1 MKVSVITP
9 SRLAVN
15 PNSEHGNLW
24 LDLALMSVRR
34 QTVFGEHEI
43 EMVVGLD
50 PGAPEPPDRFSG
62 VIWAVADAITDSPQ
76 ACAVNAAVNVCDSDI
91 LAFLEDDDTWEPTKL
106 AHQLPLLEHF
116 DFVSSNQR
124 EMDEDRSTWLRTNDF
139 PTPSGWLMRR
149 SLWDELG
156 GFNET
161 FQFHVDT
168 QFLGKL
174 NAAKKKRVH
183 VVERNPDWSRQ
194 WLHIVAR
201 RSLIAESTEQT
212 PLVVRTV
219 NSKGG
224 MARIAKDP
232 EAAAISQE
240 EHRRMVE
247 QFGEVPW

>member
-1 MKVSVITP
+1 MKISVITP

-34 QTVFGEHEI
+34 QTVFEEHEI
-43 EMVVGLD
+43 EQVVGMNRDTSLQL
-50 PGAPEPPDRFSG
+50 PFRFNGTIVSHCG
-62 VIWAVADAITDSPQ
+62 DNQ
-76 ACAVNAAVNVCDSDI
+76 ALAVNGAVSESTGDV

-124 EMDEDRSTWLRTNDF
+124 EMDEDRATWLRTNDF

-149 SLWDELG
+149 ELWDELG
-156 GFNET
+156 GFDET
-161 FQFHVDT
+161 FRFHVDT

-194 WLHIVAR
+194 WLQIVAR

-224 MARIAKDP
+224 MAQIQRDP
-232 EAAAISQE
+232 SAAAVSRE
-240 EHRRMVE
+240 EHKRMID